1 MELVDILW
9 NYYILIS
16 WYFKTVFDPYSAIE
30 ATELRGIL
38 LKNEIRLLYKQQRRQ
53 KNKKK
58 KHVKK
63 LDLWFKSTSNTLSS
77 SNANSPRIFKMKFPE
92 S

>member
-1 MELVDILW
+1 MVLVDILW

-38 LKNEIRLLYKQQRRQ
+38 LKNEVILLYKQQRRQ
-53 KNKKK
+53 KKQQKKPNKQTKK
-58 KHVKK
+58 TCKK
-63 LDLWFKSTSNTLSS
+63 VRSL
-77 SNANSPRIFKMKFPE
+77 I
-92 S
+92 

>member
-1 MELVDILW
+1 MELVDILR

-53 KNKKK
+53 KKKQK
-58 KHVKK
+58 KTCKK
-63 LDLWFKSTSNTLSS
+63 VRSL
-77 SNANSPRIFKMKFPE
+77 I
-92 S
+92 

>member
-30 ATELRGIL
+30 ATELRGTL

-53 KNKKK
+53 KKTTNKQTKKK
-58 KHVKK
+58 TCKK
-63 LDLWFKSTSNTLSS
+63 VRYL
-77 SNANSPRIFKMKFPE
+77 I
-92 S
+92 